1 MLLTMPAV
9 CVPSVVGGVSHFM
22 WCCRDALLQ
31 LLGPVK
37 LHLEELVVERCTDF
51 LSTGIH
57 HFSPLAGLSR
67 LKVTPGWSV
76 LGWPA
81 VEGCTS

>member
-1 MLLTMPAV
+1 MLLTMHAV
-9 CVPSVVGGVSHFM
+9 CVTSVVCGVSHFM